1 MVTAHASCSSHVTTV
16 LRCRPRDSKL
26 FAGISDI
33 RPEVPS
39 FRAHQHPPRI
49 VPGEFLAVDHDD
61 CHMSIV
67 RLALDAPAHGA
78 VDDPALTKINVPDG

>member
-1 MVTAHASCSSHVTTV
+1 
-16 LRCRPRDSKL
+16 
-26 FAGISDI
+26 
-33 RPEVPS
+33 VPS